1 METEIHLPDDA
12 PVVVELS
19 GGVRAVGTVLSCEDF
34 QLMLMLDRDIGDRVG
49 SARMMV
55 EPWKLLEALDKR
67 MNSLNP
73 NVNKLAIRLMEE
85 GPKLTSSKDINKVP
99 KGQEAAIKMLQQEDI
114 VSIWGPPGTGKT
126 HTMAEIAKDYIYQ
139 GKSVLIVSHSNVSVD
154 GVIKQ
159 IIKNPDDRMK
169 DYLKHGKILRFGYV
183 RDNELAKHPYAT
195 SFTYTLS
202 MCNSYATELD
212 RLLIQRDDFRV
223 KNKTHTDEYNKLEL
237 KIKQLRSDIRKEER
251 RYVDK
256 AQLIGTT
263 ISRATVDPMFEQR
276 QFDLVMF
283 DEVSMAYVPQ
293 VIAAAALARDKF
305 LFVGDFRQLAPIS
318 QNPSAKILQVDI
330 FSYLKIVD
338 ANGDMYYHP
347 WLVMLNEQRRMYP
360 EIAAFPNKYVYSNM
374 LDNHQVVIN
383 SEDLTRIVRREPLSG
398 DALNLIDLSGSYC
411 AADKNTDG
419 SRFNILSAVVSF
431 CTAVS
436 AQKNQIES
444 IGIITP
450 YAADKTYSC
459 DDKRLL

>member
-1 METEIHLPDDA
+1 
-12 PVVVELS
+12 
-19 GGVRAVGTVLSCEDF
+19 
-34 QLMLMLDRDIGDRVG
+34 
-49 SARMMV
+49 
-55 EPWKLLEALDKR
+55 
-67 MNSLNP
+67 
-73 NVNKLAIRLMEE
+73 
-85 GPKLTSSKDINKVP
+85 
-99 KGQEAAIKMLQQEDI
+99 
-114 VSIWGPPGTGKT
+114 
-126 HTMAEIAKDYIYQ
+126 
-139 GKSVLIVSHSNVSVD
+139 
-154 GVIKQ
+154 
-159 IIKNPDDRMK
+159 
-169 DYLKHGKILRFGYV
+169 
-183 RDNELAKHPYAT
+183 
-195 SFTYTLS
+195 
-202 MCNSYATELD
+202 
-212 RLLIQRDDFRV
+212 
-223 KNKTHTDEYNKLEL
+223 
-237 KIKQLRSDIRKEER
+237 
-251 RYVDK
+251 
-256 AQLIGTT
+256 
-263 ISRATVDPMFEQR
+263 
-276 QFDLVMF
+276 
-283 DEVSMAYVPQ
+283 MAYVPQ

-450 YAADKTYSC
+450 Y
-459 DDKRLL
+459 